1 MIVQL
6 LFLVLKYSQ
15 YLFLAFLIAYASF
28 LLLSLIVGAIHLY
41 ERRQQAPVGGDVSLP
56 PVSILVPA
64 YNEALT
70 IIETVESLLMLDY
83 DCYEI
88 IVIDDGSTD
97 HTAKLLKERFHLEA
111 VTCSINQRIP
121 TRPLKA
127 VSQKQLKHIKLTLLE
142 KANGGKGDSLNLGIN
157 AAQYDYFLC
166 MDADSMLQEDSLK
179 RIAKTAAKDPSVI
192 AVGGMVKVSQGVAL
206 AAGRIVDYH
215 LPRQLIS
222 CAQAIEYDCAFFGVR
237 ILLDQAAGNLII
249 SGAFGLFKKELAI
262 AVDGYDTGTLGEDM
276 ELVMKLHFFCQ
287 NNKIPYR
294 IGYETDAICWSQAP
308 SRLKDLCQQRR
319 RWFLGL
325 YQCLK
330 KYLQFF
336 VSCRF
341 KATVL
346 ISYVLYLLFELLSPF
361 IETFGVTIIVLSLL
375 CHQLNTT
382 FFVSLMLLYIC
393 YCVLIA
399 LTSFLNRVYSQNNSS
414 ITFFD
419 MVWVIYAAIYQCLVL
434 HTVLT
439 LVKVSS
445 FIGYQRKKNAWGQIT
460 RDKHKAA

>member
-1 MIVQL
+1 
-6 LFLVLKYSQ
+6 
-15 YLFLAFLIAYASF
+15 
-28 LLLSLIVGAIHLY
+28 
-41 ERRQQAPVGGDVSLP
+41 
-56 PVSILVPA
+56 
-64 YNEALT
+64 
-70 IIETVESLLMLDY
+70 
-83 DCYEI
+83 
-88 IVIDDGSTD
+88 
-97 HTAKLLKERFHLEA
+97 
-111 VTCSINQRIP
+111 
-121 TRPLKA
+121 
-127 VSQKQLKHIKLTLLE
+127 
-142 KANGGKGDSLNLGIN
+142 
-157 AAQYDYFLC
+157 
-166 MDADSMLQEDSLK
+166 
-179 RIAKTAAKDPSVI
+179 
-192 AVGGMVKVSQGVAL
+192 
-206 AAGRIVDYH
+206 
-215 LPRQLIS
+215 
-222 CAQAIEYDCAFFGVR
+222 
-237 ILLDQAAGNLII
+237 
-249 SGAFGLFKKELAI
+249 
-262 AVDGYDTGTLGEDM
+262 M

-434 HTVLT
+434 HMVLT